1 MVSVTASANPVD
13 VYRYA
18 FAAMASPCEVQVE
31 TDDPDLAGRLGQ
43 IVEAEALRIE
53 HKYSRYRDDSVL
65 SRINRSGGVPVE
77 VDPETAALLDYAA
90 TCFDLSD
97 RRFDVTSGVLR
108 RVWKFDGSDR
118 IPSAQQVEE
127 LLPLIGWDLVE
138 WQRPIIIL
146 PAGME
151 IDFGGLGKE
160 YAVDIALQRAR
171 QESDAPVLVNF
182 GGDLRVSGPRS
193 DGRRWRVL
201 IEAVEADDPARAW
214 LEIAD
219 GALTTSGDARRFLLK
234 DGVRYCHVLDPRTGW
249 PVQDAPRSVTVA
261 APSCMEAGVT
271 STLAMLHGTE
281 AERFLEDEHIQ
292 AWVIR

>member
-1 MVSVTASANPVD
+1 MASVAAPANPVD

-18 FAAMASPCEVQVE
+18 FAAMASPCEIQVE

-43 IVEAEALRIE
+43 IVQAEALRVE
-53 HKYSRYRDDSVL
+53 HKYSRYRGDSML

-77 VDPETAALLDYAA
+77 VDTETAALLDYAA

-118 IPSAQQVEE
+118 IPRAEQVDE
-127 LLPLIGWDLVE
+127 LLPLIGWDRVE
-138 WQRPIIIL
+138 WQRPMIRL
-146 PAGME
+146 PPGME

-160 YAVDIALQRAR
+160 YAVDMALQRVR
-171 QESDAPVLVNF
+171 QESDASVLVNF

-193 DGRRWRVL
+193 GGRRWRVL
-201 IEAVEADDPARAW
+201 IESVETDDPARAW

-261 APSCMEAGVT
+261 ASSCMEAGVT
-271 STLAMLHGTE
+271 STLAMLHGAK
-281 AERFLEDEHIQ
+281 AERFLEDERIQ
-292 AWVIR
+292 AWVSR